1 MNFKKIFFPIA
12 LIIFAAALTAPAYG
26 AESEMLKAFL
36 QAYDSNNAMGM
47 TAVVEKNQDKVPG
60 EIKDLIEQSK
70 LTTLTHDERAEKLY
84 TAELLAREY
93 NNITGDSAL
102 LVEIKQ
108 IDFNTRLDPPVRPK
122 ASRGIQTVEIPPVDE
137 ITKKVFKP
145 DNIIIKA
152 GETVRWV
159 NKDKVIHIF
168 ASMPLIGEVG
178 IFSPNLEPGKN
189 WEYKFEKP
197 GEYYYLCFIHQGMV
211 GKITVEGEKKETGET
226 KDEKGMEEKK
236 LENVPEKPEKT
247 DK

>member
-1 MNFKKIFFPIA
+1 MNIKKIFFSVA
-12 LIIFAAALTAPAYG
+12 LIAIAAALTAPAYG
-26 AESEMLKAFL
+26 AESEILKTFL
-36 QAYDSNNAMGM
+36 KAYDSNNAMGM

-60 EIKDLIEQSK
+60 EIKDLIEESK
-70 LTTLTHDERAEKLY
+70 LTELTPDERAEKLY
-84 TAELLAREY
+84 IAELLAREY

-102 LVEIKQ
+102 LIKIKQ
-108 IDFNTRLDPPVRPK
+108 IDFNTRLDPPVRSV

-159 NKDKVIHIF
+159 NKDKVIHIL

-178 IFSPNLEPGKN
+178 IFSPNLEPGKS
-189 WEYKFEKP
+189 WEYKFDKP
-197 GEYYYLCFIHQGMV
+197 GEYYYLCFIHQGMI
-211 GKITVEGEKKETGET
+211 GRITVEGEQKETVKTE
-226 KDEKGMEEKK
+226 DDKGVEEKK
-236 LENVPEKPEKT
+236 LENRPEK